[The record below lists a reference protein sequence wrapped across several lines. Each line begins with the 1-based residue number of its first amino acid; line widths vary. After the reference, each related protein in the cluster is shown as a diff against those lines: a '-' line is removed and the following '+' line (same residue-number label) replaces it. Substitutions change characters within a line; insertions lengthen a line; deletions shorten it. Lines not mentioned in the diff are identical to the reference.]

1 MRQVQ
6 TMKTRTLTFTQT
18 TIAQWT
24 EQFERATHSILTFVL
39 SLSLSFSL
47 SLSWSFS
54 PLVLL
59 SLSRFVFFCISPKG
73 SKGYGRRS
81 ICVVLVL
88 IYASKRCKR
97 GMRPFSS
104 MLLAHRKRLC
114 DTVLKLRGGRY
125 KMIQPM
131 MFQDWSPLDENQ
143 YTQDHILVGRE
154 SSEYPSPGCAPSG
167 TPRCLL
173 SAEVVF
179 ES

>member
-1 MRQVQ
+1 MHHRQE
-6 TMKTRTLTFTQT
+6 L
-18 TIAQWT
+18 
-24 EQFERATHSILTFVL
+24 ERKLQQLKDRICWWKDATGADYENTDSDIHTDNDCAMNRAIWESHSLNLNICSL
-39 SLSLSFSL
+39 SLSLSL

-54 PLVLL
+54 PSYSL

-143 YTQDHILVGRE
+143 
-154 SSEYPSPGCAPSG
+154 
-167 TPRCLL
+167 
-173 SAEVVF
+173 
-179 ES
+179 